1 MPDAAFKQVIQGLLA
16 QYVPYLTSVQYTEG
30 GDVNLTFVKLN
41 ATTPTTLNGFLHY
54 YIQNNQ
60 VFFVIDIQKAITL
73 IPKTK
78 AWTKE
83 RIGSI
88 WNDEPIIGDEES
100 FTDISV
106 MRNKLTTDADFMHSV
121 LDFRRISF
129 GSHSSGVAD
138 AVLSFNTTPQP
149 IFHKNFDLV
158 SQSFEEYLQNGYKLY
173 ILSDVDK
180 QTERIKTIFEDRGED
195 RHFTP
200 VSHTIHDSLQSLRLS
215 TWLKSYQAEATRIES
230 KDRQLSLFLL

>member
-1 MPDAAFKQVIQGLLA
+1 
-16 QYVPYLTSVQYTEG
+16 
-30 GDVNLTFVKLN
+30 
-41 ATTPTTLNGFLHY
+41 
-54 YIQNNQ
+54 
-60 VFFVIDIQKAITL
+60 
-73 IPKTK
+73 
-78 AWTKE
+78 
-83 RIGSI
+83 
-88 WNDEPIIGDEES
+88 
-100 FTDISV
+100 

-200 VSHTIHDSLQSLRLS
+200 VSHTIHEGFVDN
-215 TWLKSYQAEATRIES
+215 TLKSCFFTDHQLF
-230 KDRQLSLFLL
+230 DRFHKYSLKSDKARSGKMTLSLKELNQFSIGDYVVHIDHASDSSVD